1 MGPRHR
7 FPPSDGLQDL
17 QAVELVVT
25 AQKRAESAQEIPKTV
40 EVLNQNALTRAGV
53 TSLQDLGL
61 ISPSIQGTANAGS
74 PPAIRGI
81 SSFAFSIGVQA
92 QTGVVL
98 DDVPQPNFST
108 LADELSDVERVEVL
122 PGPQS
127 TLSARNAPGGRINI
141 VTRYPTSSFVATIT
155 REATD

>member
-1 MGPRHR
+1 MSFRNSLAARQALGSVVLCSVAPALM
-7 FPPSDGLQDL
+7 LQSAASYAQEAAGTARVAQVTSGGTGDATTL
-17 QAVELVVT
+17 EEVVVT

-40 EVLNQNALTRAGV
+40 EVLNQNALSRAGV
-53 TSLQDLGL
+53 TNLQDLSL

-98 DDVPQPNFST
+98 DDVPS
-108 LADELSDVERVEVL
+108 L
-122 PGPQS
+122 
-127 TLSARNAPGGRINI
+127 
-141 VTRYPTSSFVATIT
+141 TSRRSQTN
-155 REATD
+155 

>member
-1 MGPRHR
+1 MLDACCPHMGTPALRSH
-7 FPPSDGLQDL
+7 
-17 QAVELVVT
+17 T
-25 AQKRAESAQEIPKTV
+25 ASS
-40 EVLNQNALTRAGV
+40 RAGV
-53 TSLQDLGL
+53 TNLQDLGL
-61 ISPSIQGTANAGS
+61 ISPSIQGAANPGS

-127 TLSARNAPGGRINI
+127 TLSGR
-141 VTRYPTSSFVATIT
+141 RRATL
-155 REATD
+155 